1 MGNVS
6 GGTYGLTILS
16 PIIMDDGKA
25 EVCHSMALRWYLS
38 RLERD
43 YRSPFATLS
52 STYLAR
58 LVVMDDVIFVGRPAI
73 EEHLKSRYLVFETNF
88 DGDLDTYL
96 RRMATETSQFVNDVW
111 QHCVGFPGTNDVDK
125 FISYM
130 KKCQFET
137 TFFFAD
143 VNNQTVDSTLRALK
157 TQSALAH
164 FIEHHQGIS
173 AAQLQRAFGEFLEK
187 LAKAPLPPRGGD
199 DATRDISQ
207 EKRRHD

>member
-6 GGTYGLTILS
+6 GTTYGLTILS

-25 EVCHSMALRWYLS
+25 DVCHSMALRWLLS

-58 LVVMDDVIFVGRPAI
+58 LVVMDDVIFVGLPAI
-73 EEHLKSRYLVFETNF
+73 EDHLKSRYLVFEANF

-96 RRMATETSQFVNDVW
+96 RRMATDTSSFVNDVW
-111 QHCVGFPGTNDVDK
+111 QHCVGFPGTSDIDK
-125 FISYM
+125 FIAYM
-130 KKCQFET
+130 KKCQVET

-143 VNNQTVDSTLRALK
+143 VNNQTVESTLRALQ

-164 FIEHHQGIS
+164 FMEHHHDMP
-173 AAQLQRAFGEFLEK
+173 AAQLQRAFGEFLQK
-187 LAKAPLPPRGGD
+187 LRKAPLPPRGGD
-199 DATRDISQ
+199 DATRDIPQ